1 MMKSLSEKMI
11 ERRGIRQVKKIALV
25 LFMTLIIGA
34 AAYAQEKPLGVPEY
48 TSVNELAQ
56 AMASYFPK
64 VQGEVKS
71 VQGSTLTIEVGTKA
85 GLKTGINVTIW
96 RPGKE
101 LLHPVTKEV
110 MGRAEEEIG
119 EVEILQVGE
128 SSSTAKV
135 IKKTRDPKPGDLA
148 RITPKKINLAL
159 IPLRAERTEVV
170 RELAGRLNELGR
182 FSVLESGK
190 VATYLKDKKERDSS
204 LIKAMGRE
212 FGLDVVGAV
221 ELYPSE
227 AGKLL
232 VTVRMFYADDARQ
245 IDSIMAM
252 LDLQSKKET
261 LSEVKPFFA
270 PDMGDTGFFGEGKR
284 FTAEGKVS
292 AKLPFEATLFAVADL
307 EGNGTLHYI
316 FSDGA
321 QLHIYLQEASGWR
334 EEWSDAGTFSANGA
348 QHINIDV
355 ADINGNG
362 KPEIFVTAMQND
374 KVISYVMEFQDGA
387 FRRISAIPGFLRVVP
402 YPGKGMILLGQSY
415 HPEYF
420 YVGKPK
426 QYTWSEGKY
435 VAGKEFPL
443 PKGVELYGF
452 TVAAMGEESPFL
464 VALNNA
470 DQLVVYSS
478 NNAIWKSEE
487 KFSPVGILVDKP
499 LTGHD
504 AVWQKEAAAQV
515 EKTGGVPLV
524 IKADRVRV
532 RGRVLSLD
540 VDGDGKEEVLVPK
553 NGVVPYLDYVSMNY
567 VTKFRSAEFAGLS
580 WTGTRLEQRLSI
592 KDVPGMVKDFQV
604 IRQPGAGAQVFALIT
619 IPSWWWF
626 GSDTTQV
633 TSYIVK

>member
-1 MMKSLSEKMI
+1 MKKT
-11 ERRGIRQVKKIALV
+11 ALM
-25 LFMTLIIGA
+25 LFITLAIGA
-34 AAYAQEKPLGVPEY
+34 AAFAQEKPLGVQEY

-71 VQGSTLTIEVGTKA
+71 VQGSTLTISLGTTA
-85 GLKTGINVTIW
+85 GLKTGVNLTLW

-110 MGRAEEEIG
+110 MGRTEEELG
-119 EVEILQVGE
+119 EVEVLQVGE

-135 IKKTRDPKPGDLA
+135 IKKTRDPKPGDIA
-148 RITPKKINLAL
+148 RITPKKISLAL

-170 RELAGRLNELGR
+170 RELAGRLNEQGR
-182 FSVLESGK
+182 FSVLESAK
-190 VATYLKDKKERDSS
+190 VTAFLKDTKQRDSS
-204 LIKAMGRE
+204 LIKDMGRT
-212 FGLDVVGAV
+212 FGIEVVGAV

-227 AGKLL
+227 GGKLL

-252 LDLQSKKET
+252 LDLKAKQEN
-261 LSEVKPFFA
+261 LAEVKPFFA

-292 AKLPFEATLFAVADL
+292 AKLPFEAKLFVIADL
-307 EGNGTLHYI
+307 QGNGTLHYI
-316 FSDGA
+316 FSDGE
-321 QLHIYLQEASGWR
+321 QLYSYLQEASGWR
-334 EEWSDAGTFSANGA
+334 EEWSDAGTFSAGGT
-348 QHINIDV
+348 QHINIDA

-362 KPEIFVTAMQND
+362 RPEIFVTAMQND

-387 FRRISAIPGFLRVVP
+387 FRRIAAVPGFLRTVS
-402 YPGKGMILLGQSY
+402 YPGKGVILIGQSY

-420 YVGKPK
+420 YVGKAK
-426 QYTWSEGKY
+426 QYTWSEGTY
-435 VAGKEFPL
+435 AAGKEFPL

-464 VALNNA
+464 VALNSN

-487 KFSPVGILVDKP
+487 KFPTAGILVDKP

-504 AVWQKEAAAQV
+504 AVWMKEAAAQV

-524 IKADRVRV
+524 NRADRVRV
-532 RGRVLSLD
+532 RGRVLALD

-553 NGVVPYLDYVSMNY
+553 NGVIPYLDYVSMNY
-567 VTKFRSAEFAGLS
+567 VTKFRNAEFAGLS

-592 KDVPGMVKDFQV
+592 KDIPGIVMDFQV
-604 IRQPGAGAQVFALIT
+604 LRQQGAGTQIFSLINV
-619 IPSWWWF
+619 PSWWWF
-626 GSDTTQV
+626 GSDTSQV
-633 TSYIVK
+633 TSYTVK